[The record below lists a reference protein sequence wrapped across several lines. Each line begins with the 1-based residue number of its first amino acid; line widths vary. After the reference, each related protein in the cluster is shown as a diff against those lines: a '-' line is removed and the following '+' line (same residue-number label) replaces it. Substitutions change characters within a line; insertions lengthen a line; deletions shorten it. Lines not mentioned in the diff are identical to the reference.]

1 VNSDNTT
8 ARAVVVLSDVEN
20 AAKVWRRAFGPMVR
34 IEPVGTRLV
43 AVHIRPGYWRRRRRE
58 RS

>member
-1 VNSDNTT
+1 VNSNNTT
-8 ARAVVVLSDVEN
+8 ARGVVVLSDVEN
-20 AAKVWRRAFGPMVR
+20 AAKVWRRALAPKAC
-34 IEPVGTRLV
+34 IEPAGTRLV